1 MTEKMSDFKDI
12 LRGHNL
18 RPTQQRVNLGKLL
31 FGKLDRHITAEIL
44 KKESDYENLKVSK
57 ATVYNV
63 LNDFYG
69 AGLLAKVN
77 IDDDKTWYDTNVQHH
92 YHIFLENKSELVDI
106 DPKKID
112 IKIPKE
118 LTKGTIKKVD
128 LVVKISE

>member
-12 LRGHNL
+12 LRSHNL

-44 KKESDYENLKVSK
+44 KQESDYENLKVSK

-118 LTKGTIKKVD
+118 LTKESIKKVD

>member
-1 MTEKMSDFKDI
+1 MSDFKDI
-12 LRGHNL
+12 LRSHNL

-44 KKESDYENLKVSK
+44 KQESDYENLKVSK

-106 DPKKID
+106 DPKEID
-112 IKIPKE
+112 IKIPKG

>member
-12 LRGHNL
+12 LRSHNL

-44 KKESDYENLKVSK
+44 KQESDYENLKVSK

-106 DPKKID
+106 DPKEID

>member
-1 MTEKMSDFKDI
+1 MTEKMSDFKHI
-12 LRGHNL
+12 LRSHNL

-44 KKESDYENLKVSK
+44 KQESDYENLKVSK

-106 DPKKID
+106 DPKEID

-128 LVVKISE
+128 LVRKSSE

>member
-1 MTEKMSDFKDI
+1 MTEKMSDFKHI
-12 LRGHNL
+12 LRSHNL

-31 FGKLDRHITAEIL
+31 FGKLDRHITAEVL
-44 KKESDYENLKVSK
+44 KQESDYENLKVSK

-106 DPKKID
+106 DPKEID

>member
-1 MTEKMSDFKDI
+1 MSDFKDI
-12 LRGHNL
+12 LRRHNL

-44 KKESDYENLKVSK
+44 KQESDYENLKVSK

-106 DPKKID
+106 DPKEID

-128 LVVKISE
+128 LVLKISE

>member
-12 LRGHNL
+12 LRSHNL

-44 KKESDYENLKVSK
+44 KQESDYENLKVSK

-77 IDDDKTWYDTNVQHH
+77 IDDDKTWYDTNVKHH

-106 DPKKID
+106 DPKEID
-112 IKIPKE
+112 IKIPKG

>member
-12 LRGHNL
+12 LRSHNL

-31 FGKLDRHITAEIL
+31 FGNLDRHITAEIL
-44 KKESDYENLKVSK
+44 KQESDYENLKVSK

-106 DPKKID
+106 DPKEID

>member
-44 KKESDYENLKVSK
+44 KQESDYENLKVSK

>member
-106 DPKKID
+106 DPKEID
-112 IKIPKE
+112 IKIPKG
-118 LTKGTIKKVD
+118 LTKGTVKKVD

>member
-1 MTEKMSDFKDI
+1 MTEKMNDFKDI
-12 LRGHNL
+12 LRSHNL

-31 FGKLDRHITAEIL
+31 FGKSDRHITAEIL
-44 KKESDYENLKVSK
+44 KQESDYENLKVSK

-106 DPKKID
+106 DPKEID

>member
-12 LRGHNL
+12 LRSHNL

-31 FGKLDRHITAEIL
+31 FGKSDRHITAEIL
-44 KKESDYENLKVSK
+44 KQESDYENLKVSK

-106 DPKKID
+106 DPKEID

>member
-12 LRGHNL
+12 LRSHNL

-44 KKESDYENLKVSK
+44 KQESDYEDLKVSK

-106 DPKKID
+106 DPKEID
-112 IKIPKE
+112 IKIPKG

>member
-12 LRGHNL
+12 LRSHNL

-44 KKESDYENLKVSK
+44 KQESDYENLKVSK

-106 DPKKID
+106 DPKEID
-112 IKIPKE
+112 IKIPKG

>member
-1 MTEKMSDFKDI
+1 MTEKMSNFKDI
-12 LRGHNL
+12 LRSHNL

-31 FGKLDRHITAEIL
+31 FGKSDRHITAEIL
-44 KKESDYENLKVSK
+44 KQESDYENLKVSK

-106 DPKKID
+106 DPKEID

>member
-1 MTEKMSDFKDI
+1 MTEKMSNFKDI
-12 LRGHNL
+12 LRSHNL
-18 RPTQQRVNLGKLL
+18 RPTQQRVSLGKLL
-31 FGKLDRHITAEIL
+31 FGKSDRHITAEIL
-44 KKESDYENLKVSK
+44 KQESDYENLKVSK

-106 DPKKID
+106 DPKEID

>member
-12 LRGHNL
+12 LRSHNL

-44 KKESDYENLKVSK
+44 KQESDYENLKVSK

-106 DPKKID
+106 DPKEID

-128 LVVKISE
+128 LVVKVSE

>member
-12 LRGHNL
+12 LRSHNL

-106 DPKKID
+106 DPKEID
-112 IKIPKE
+112 IKIPKG

>member
-12 LRGHNL
+12 LRSHNL
-18 RPTQQRVNLGKLL
+18 RPTQQRLNLGKLL

-44 KKESDYENLKVSK
+44 KQESDYENLKVSK

-106 DPKKID
+106 DPKEID